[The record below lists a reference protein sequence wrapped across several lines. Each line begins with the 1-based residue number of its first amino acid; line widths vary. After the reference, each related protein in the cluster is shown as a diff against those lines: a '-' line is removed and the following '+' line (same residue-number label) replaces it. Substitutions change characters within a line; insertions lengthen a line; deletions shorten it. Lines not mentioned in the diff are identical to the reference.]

1 MGPVPAEEAGNYRE
15 DKSQTL
21 FFFNLQYLSSL
32 WLGLELESLG
42 SWPTGMLRIFFS
54 LSSGVAAHCDRFLL
68 LFLDRFWCPVLCM
81 SAVSGFLA
89 LWDGS
94 LITEISSE
102 SAEVA

>member
-42 SWPTGMLRIFFS
+42 SWPTGMLRIFFHCPLGWLLIVIDFFYYS
-54 LSSGVAAHCDRFLL
+54 LTGFGVLSCACLQCRGS
-68 LFLDRFWCPVLCM
+68 WLCGM
-81 SAVSGFLA
+81 GP
-89 LWDGS
+89 
-94 LITEISSE
+94 
-102 SAEVA
+102 